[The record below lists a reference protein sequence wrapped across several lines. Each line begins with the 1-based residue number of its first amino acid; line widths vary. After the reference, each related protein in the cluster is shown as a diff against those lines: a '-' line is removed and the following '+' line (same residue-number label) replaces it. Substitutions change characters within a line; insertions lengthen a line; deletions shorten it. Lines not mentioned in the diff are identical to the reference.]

1 MPTALSYRPDRLSVA
16 CVEEDILADLVIT
29 NGTVLVGRD
38 LTQCDVIVDRG
49 KIVGLS
55 KNQGLPEAGK
65 TIDAAGLVVIP
76 GVIDTHVHAREPG
89 YTYKEDFETAST
101 AAAAGGITMFM
112 DMPNTDPV
120 PNTLERYIEHRE
132 LAEAKSVIDFN
143 HWGMP
148 TVLSEIPK
156 IAEAGAIGFKF
167 FMKSAHY
174 PYGDDVAIV
183 DHAKIFETMRTIAE
197 AGRRCVVHP
206 HNQML
211 WEHRVENLTMQGR
224 TDLDAWREATYGD
237 QDIVETTPVAIL
249 PILAKAAG
257 VALRILHIQGRFQL
271 RVVRMLKQAGFN
283 FVAETNPWSIVN
295 IDPIGIIADRDA
307 NFEALRDGTVDIIA
321 SDHAPHTR
329 EEHKKAEE
337 SAFESVVAG
346 YPLCEHYLAIYL
358 NEVNNGN
365 LSLYELVRAA
375 SENVA
380 RHLGL
385 YPRKGVIQI
394 GADAD
399 ITLVDMEKDGVIG
412 ESLPVRS
419 KMGFTPLHGMK
430 VKGGP
435 VYTIVRG
442 NVVMDH
448 GNILVKPGFGKFIPA
463 ED

>member
-1 MPTALSYRPDRLSVA
+1 
-16 CVEEDILADLVIT
+16 
-29 NGTVLVGRD
+29 
-38 LTQCDVIVDRG
+38 
-49 KIVGLS
+49 
-55 KNQGLPEAGK
+55 
-65 TIDAAGLVVIP
+65 
-76 GVIDTHVHAREPG
+76 
-89 YTYKEDFETAST
+89 
-101 AAAAGGITMFM
+101 
-112 DMPNTDPV
+112 
-120 PNTLERYIEHRE
+120 
-132 LAEAKSVIDFN
+132 
-143 HWGMP
+143 
-148 TVLSEIPK
+148 
-156 IAEAGAIGFKF
+156 
-167 FMKSAHY
+167 
-174 PYGDDVAIV
+174 
-183 DHAKIFETMRTIAE
+183 
-197 AGRRCVVHP
+197 
-206 HNQML
+206 
-211 WEHRVENLTMQGR
+211 
-224 TDLDAWREATYGD
+224 
-237 QDIVETTPVAIL
+237 
-249 PILAKAAG
+249 LAKAAG

>member
-1 MPTALSYRPDRLSVA
+1 MA
-16 CVEEDILADLVIT
+16 ELVIT
-29 NGTVLVGRD
+29 NGSVLVGRD
-38 LTQCDVIVDRG
+38 LIESDVIVDGG

-55 KNQGLPEAGK
+55 QRQGLPDAAK
-65 TIDAAGLVVIP
+65 TIDATGLVVVP
-76 GVIDTHVHAREPG
+76 GIIDTHVHAREPG

-120 PNTLERYIEHRE
+120 PNTLDRYIEHRE
-132 LAEAKSVIDFN
+132 LAEAKAVIDFN

-148 TVLSEIPK
+148 TDLAEIPR

-183 DHAKIFETMRTIAE
+183 DHAKIFETMQAIGAT
-197 AGRRCVVHP
+197 GRRVVVHP

-211 WEHRVENLTMQGR
+211 WVDRVDKLTKQGR

-237 QDIVETTPVAIL
+237 EDIVETTPIAIL

-257 VALRILHIQGRFQL
+257 VDLRILHIQGRFQL
-271 RVVRMLKQAGFN
+271 KVVRMLKGAGFN
-283 FVAETNPWSIVN
+283 FVAETNPWGIVN
-295 IDPIGIIADRDA
+295 IDPIGIIADREA
-307 NFEALRDGTVDIIA
+307 NLEAVKDGTIDIIA

-337 SAFESVVAG
+337 SSFESVVAG

-358 NEVNNGN
+358 TEVNNGN

-385 YPRKGVIQI
+385 YPRKGVIQV

-399 ITLVDMEKDGVIG
+399 LAIIDMGKEGVIG

-430 VKGGP
+430 VKGAP

-442 NVVMDH
+442 TVVMDH
-448 GNILVKPGFGKFIPA
+448 GDIQVKPGFGKFVPA
-463 ED
+463 QD

>member
-1 MPTALSYRPDRLSVA
+1 VCEEEALA
-16 CVEEDILADLVIT
+16 ELVIT
-29 NGTVLVGRD
+29 NGNVLVGRE
-38 LTQCDVIVDRG
+38 LSQCDVIIDGG

-55 KNQGLPEAGK
+55 KNQGHPDAGK
-65 TIDAAGLVVIP
+65 TIDATDLVVIP

-101 AAAAGGITMFM
+101 AAATGGITMFM

-120 PNTLERYIEHRE
+120 PNTLERYLEHRE
-132 LAEAKSVIDFN
+132 LAEAKSIIDFN

-183 DHAKIFETMRTIAE
+183 DHAKIFETMRAIGAT
-197 AGRRCVVHP
+197 GRRCVVHP

-211 WEHRVENLTMQGR
+211 WEHRVDTLTKQGR
-224 TDLDAWREATYGD
+224 TDLEAWREATYGD
-237 QDIVETTPVAIL
+237 QDIVETTPIAIL
-249 PILAKAAG
+249 PIIAKSAG
-257 VALRILHIQGRFQL
+257 VDLRILHIQGRFQL

-295 IDPIGIIADRDA
+295 IDPIGIIADREA

-337 SAFESVVAG
+337 SAFDSVIAG

-358 NEVNNGN
+358 TEVNNGN
-365 LSLYELVRAA
+365 LSLYEFVRAA

-399 ITLVDMEKDGVIG
+399 ITLVDMHKEGVIG

-430 VKGGP
+430 VKGVP

-442 NVVMDH
+442 KVVMDH
-448 GNILVKPGFGKFIPA
+448 GDILVKPGFGKFVPA
-463 ED
+463 QD